1 MSSGV
6 RAVDRVVFV
15 LLGVLFI
22 AVGVASILWQLDV
35 IGADYVA
42 LTPAPLQEYPDQTWW
57 PWAIG
62 IGGAVLL
69 LVALMWLMAHSP
81 QGGSNEVRIPG
92 SGHGGRFT
100 ATVVPILD
108 AAAESLRGHNDVEA
122 VHATMKERKTTAVL
136 ARFDVQIYPGADLR
150 SVAESAERTANE
162 LRAVVGRRD
171 MECLFMLKTAN
182 QAATREL
189 A

>member
-1 MSSGV
+1 MSSAV
-6 RAVDRVVFV
+6 RAIDRVVFV
-15 LLGVLFI
+15 ALGLLLI
-22 AVGVASILWQLDV
+22 ATGVASILWQFGV

-42 LTPAPLQEYPDQTWW
+42 LTPAPLRDYPDQTWW
-57 PWAIG
+57 AWGIG

-69 LVALMWLMAHSP
+69 LVALIWLMAHAP
-81 QGGSNEVRIPG
+81 QGGSSEVRIPG

-108 AAAESLRGHNDVEA
+108 AAAESLRRHDDVEA
-122 VHATMKERKTTAVL
+122 VHATMKERDSAVL

-150 SVAESAERTANE
+150 SVADTAGRTARE

-171 MECLFMLKTAN
+171 MECLFMLKTAG